1 MTRRLLV
8 IALCV
13 AAGALA
19 ACEQVKSSNP
29 LSPDIA
35 GPIAGVTISAPQLM
49 TPAQGAQIAL
59 GQPVSVVVQN
69 ATTTGVRPLSYVFDL
84 AADAAFETV
93 LFTQAGITPGGGGQT
108 AVTVRVTLT
117 PGTYYWRVHALDG
130 ANTGAYST
138 SNFTVYI
145 PVIIQAPGLVSPAN
159 GASLTSTTATLVVA
173 DSARSGPA
181 GPISYVFQVAT
192 DPNVTNIVATGQVSE
207 TSGQTSYAVSATL
220 ANSTQYYW
228 RAQAMDPSHTS
239 PYSGTM
245 SFFTPAAAPPP
256 SSPTSGPVQV
266 NGIWFDHSW
275 TGNVENALR
284 AILATGLAGADG
296 LNGQAVVDQ
305 MNAMGGIYAGAEF
318 QPAHDG
324 PGGPPVYGFSWF
336 YVAYVPLSNGAL
348 GYQIVEFGTPPPGDS
363 PF

>member
-1 MTRRLLV
+1 M
-8 IALCV
+8 A
-13 AAGALA
+13 
-19 ACEQVKSSNP
+19 
-29 LSPDIA
+29 
-35 GPIAGVTISAPQLM
+35 
-49 TPAQGAQIAL
+49 PAQGAQIAL

-84 AADAAFETV
+84 AADAAFQTI
-93 LFTQAGITPGGGGQT
+93 LFTQNGIAPGGNGQT
-108 AVTVRVTLT
+108 TVTVRVTLT
-117 PGTYYWRVHALDG
+117 PGTYFWRVHAQDG
-130 ANTGAYST
+130 ANTGASAT
-138 SNFTVYI
+138 SSFTVFV
-145 PVIIQAPGLVSPAN
+145 PVVIQAPVLLTPAN
-159 GASLTSTTATLVVA
+159 ASTISSATATLVLA

-192 DPNVTNIVATGQVSE
+192 DPNVTNIIATGQVAE
-207 TSGQTSYAVSATL
+207 TPAQTSYSVSGL
-220 ANSTQYYW
+220 ASATQYYW

-256 SSPTSGPVQV
+256 SSGGPMQV
-266 NGIWFDHSW
+266 NGVWFDHSW

-284 AILATGLAGADG
+284 SLLATGLGGPDG

-305 MNAMGGIYAGAEF
+305 LNAMGGIYAGAEF

-336 YVAYVPLSNGAL
+336 YVAFVPLSNGAL